1 MTASARVSSAR
12 PSGPADRRPAAP
24 PAARPTPP
32 QSAPRRAADRETVVV
47 VGNGMVG
54 HRFCEKLVELD
65 PGRRRRI
72 VTFCEEPRPAYD
84 RVGLTR
90 FFDRRDPASLMLTSP
105 AWYDEQGIDLHV
117 GDRATAIDRRARVVR
132 SAQGREI
139 PYDRV
144 VLATGS
150 APFVPPIPGV
160 DKRGV
165 FVYRTIEDLEAIIA
179 WAEGVESAAVVG
191 GGLLGLEAAKAAR
204 DLGLETHVVEFMPR
218 LMPRQVDAAGSRVLV
233 RRIEELGVR
242 VRLGAATREIVGN
255 GRVEGLA
262 FDGGDVLDVGMIIVS
277 AGIRPRDELARA
289 CGLEVGE
296 RGGVVVDDR
305 LETSDPAIHAVGE
318 AALHRGTVYGLVGPG
333 YEMAEVLAARLAGDA
348 ARVFTGADL
357 STKLKLMGVD
367 VASFGDHEA
376 DADAARPLTWE
387 DPFGGVYKKLLFSP
401 DGRKLVGGIL
411 VGDASDYA
419 RLAMLARDGA
429 DLPAEPGA
437 LVLGS
442 GGGGASASAAG
453 LPAEAQVCQCNGVSK
468 DDICSAVRDGGCTA
482 LADVKARTRAG
493 TGCGGCL
500 PLVADLVGQ
509 ALEAAGRKVDADL
522 CEHFPCTRQQ
532 LLDIVKVKEIRT
544 FGALIGAHGRGHG
557 CEVCK
562 PAVGSMLAS
571 LWNENIL
578 DDAHQTLQ
586 DTNDRFLAN
595 MQRGGVYSVV
605 PRVPGGEITP
615 DKLIALGAVAKKYG
629 LFTKITGGQRVDL
642 FGAQLHQLPDIWEE
656 LLGAGFESGHAYG
669 KALRTVKSCVGTTW
683 CRFGVQDS
691 VKFAI
696 RVEERYRG
704 IRAPHKIKSAVSGC
718 VRECAEAQS
727 KDFGLIAT
735 EAGYN
740 LYVCGNGG
748 MKPRHADLL
757 AGDLDEDTALRYV
770 DRFLMFYILTADR
783 LTRTSVWLERME
795 GGIDYLRQVVVDD
808 RLGLCAELERRMAHL
823 VDTYRCE
830 WKEVVDNPALRR
842 KFRQFVN
849 TDETEVGIE
858 FVDERGQQRPEYW
871 PKDVIPVEDVTR
883 SADDRCRAASEAPG
897 RRWVNVGRAADFP
910 ADGGAAVK
918 YGRTQIAVFNFSSRG
933 EWYATQNMCPHKQAF
948 VLSRGIV
955 GDAQGTPK
963 VACPLHKKVF
973 GLDTGACLG
982 GEDYALTT
990 FPVKVDEGRV
1000 YLELPPEEQLDAVL
1014 GTDRVCSAAARPRG
1028 PARGAAKEPAA
1039 PRLRVQRPDG
1049 QVDYLR
1055 ERQTAGVR
1063 QESAP

>member
-1 MTASARVSSAR
+1 MTDRARASS
-12 PSGPADRRPAAP
+12 PNGPEAIA
-24 PAARPTPP
+24 
-32 QSAPRRAADRETVVV
+32 VI
-47 VGNGMVG
+47 GNGMVG

-65 PGRRRRI
+65 PERRHRI

-90 FFDRRDPASLMLTSP
+90 FFDERDPAHLMLTSP
-105 AWYDEQGIDLHV
+105 EWYDEKGIELHV
-117 GDRATAIDRRARVVR
+117 GDRATAIDREAGVVR
-132 SAQGREI
+132 SARGREI

-160 DKRGV
+160 DKQGV

-179 WAEGVESAAVVG
+179 YAQGVESAAVIG
-191 GGLLGLEAAKAAR
+191 GGLLGLEAAKAAH

-218 LMPRQVDAAGSRVLV
+218 LMPRQVDDAGSRLLV
-233 RRIEELGVR
+233 REIESLGVR
-242 VRLGAATREIVGN
+242 VRVGAATKAILGN
-255 GRVEGLA
+255 GKVEGMA
-262 FDGGDVLDVGMIIVS
+262 FDGGGDLEVGMVIVS
-277 AGIRPRDELARA
+277 AGIRPRDELARG
-289 CGLEVGE
+289 CGLAVAE
-296 RGGVVVDDR
+296 RGGVVVDDY
-305 LETSDPAIHAVGE
+305 LETSDPDIHAIGE
-318 AALHRGTVYGLVGPG
+318 VAHHRGMVYGLVAPG
-333 YEMAEVLAARLAGDA
+333 YEMAEVLAARLAGDES
-348 ARVFTGADL
+348 RVFAGADL
-357 STKLKLMGVD
+357 STRLKLMGVD
-367 VASFGDHEA
+367 VASFGDYEA
-376 DADAARPLTWE
+376 GADAARPLTYE

-401 DGRKLVGGIL
+401 DGTRLVGGIL
-411 VGDASDYA
+411 VGDASDYGS
-419 RLAMLARDGA
+419 LMMLAKNGTE
-429 DLPAEPGA
+429 LPAEPGA
-437 LVLGS
+437 LVLGA
-442 GGGGASASAAG
+442 GGGGVAVSATG
-453 LPAEAQVCQCNGVSK
+453 MPDETQVCQCNGVSK
-468 DDICSAVRDGGCTA
+468 GDICAAVRAGGCGTVG
-482 LADVKARTRAG
+482 DVKAQTRAG
-493 TGCGGCL
+493 AGCGGCL
-500 PLVADLVGQ
+500 PLVTDLLKQ
-509 ALEAAGRKVDADL
+509 ELEAAGRTVSNDL
-522 CEHFPCTRQQ
+522 CEHFPYTRQE

-544 FGALIGAHGRGHG
+544 FADLIAGHGRGHG

-562 PAVGSMLAS
+562 PAVSSMLAS

-595 MQRGGVYSVV
+595 MQRGGVYSVI

-615 DKLIALGAVAKKYG
+615 DKLIALGSIAKKYG
-629 LFTKITGGQRVDL
+629 LFTKITGGQRVDM

-656 LLGAGFESGHAYG
+656 LIGAGFESGHAYG

-735 EAGYN
+735 EKGYN
-740 LYVCGNGG
+740 LHVCGNGG
-748 MKPRHADLL
+748 MHPRHADLL
-757 AGDLDEDTALRYV
+757 ASDIDEDTAIRTI

-783 LTRTSVWLERME
+783 LTRTSVWLQQLE
-795 GGIDYLRQVVVDD
+795 GGIDYLREVVVDD
-808 RLGLCAELERRMAHL
+808 KLGICDELERRMAHL

-830 WKEVVDNPALRR
+830 WKEVVDNPELRR
-842 KFRQFVN
+842 RFRQFVN
-849 TDETEVGIE
+849 TDETEIGIE

-871 PKDVIPVEDVTR
+871 DKAVIPVEDVTR
-883 SADDRCRAASEAPG
+883 PAEERARALRDSSSERARALRDSSG
-897 RRWVNVGRAADFP
+897 ERWVNVGQVADFP

-973 GLDTGACLG
+973 GLETGACLS
-982 GEDYALTT
+982 GESYELMT
-990 FPVKVDEGRV
+990 FPVKVDDDRV
-1000 YLELPPEEQLDAVL
+1000 YLELPPEEQLDAFL
-1014 GTDRVCSAAARPRG
+1014 GTDTVCSAAALARG
-1028 PARGAAKEPAA
+1028 PATGASKEPAA
-1039 PRLRVQRPDG
+1039 PYLRSERADG
-1049 QVDYLR
+1049 QVDYFA
-1055 ERQTAGVR
+1055 ERQAAGV
-1063 QESAP
+1063 